1 MNALPVGPEQ
11 VATDETRTRYFENL
25 ERWGFDIACVSCGG
39 LSYDD
44 IVGRLHEPYAEFAKE
59 ARRRGFTPCIQV
71 PATIAI
77 GDRIG
82 IEEAQYDSSNKPSR
96 LDDGSFRASFASSAW
111 KDYLKEITQYF
122 VRRCGY
128 AFVVFEDPVL
138 VSDIPGPDDRFR
150 ARFAETYPGVRY
162 PQNRAEVKE
171 YLLVQQ
177 LKSDLLVEFFSD
189 LVAYAK
195 SIGAKKVGILPSLF
209 APTTENAPEGTTTA
223 YCDTGWLASVAGLD
237 CVIARLQPGH
247 VIDGLVRT
255 GDELATSP
263 QLFYAEILAQSGGTD
278 VIAISSHLGLPD
290 GKNATKPVPADL
302 YRDAALASIAAA
314 PKGFIRLSGVDDEPS
329 MEVLAKAMDC
339 AGRLGRPASPVAFVF
354 SSSGT
359 RHTSPLDHEGVWQ
372 RYWSLSKKMAFDA
385 RLPML
390 TFSAETLDRDLA
402 EHPEVKVLVF
412 EEHFPLTIEQIV
424 ALRKWWQADIK
435 RAAIAFGYGLGYS
448 ADPQSPGEVPCGEA
462 FPGFMELI
470 GLRWED
476 EPQLETSAP
485 VALKDVS
492 RVRRKA
498 FMSTQDL
505 ALTKLANVR
514 RVFGSRATV
523 LYETEVNGNAIPV
536 VTEYRDRTT
545 LAVFC
550 GFGLDEQTSSV
561 AVKAIQFAMAEVD
574 CAPPVVGSCSEGII
588 WTSTKNGYLVI
599 ANLSDKEGQV
609 TMTPGRATIWDCFG
623 QKMLEELK
631 PVATIAP
638 HSFAL
643 YRVVGRR
650 SKFFDIYGVSSL
662 QRLQDGAG
670 RAEIDLVA
678 GRSTTF
684 VLRASPREILVN
696 GKSSSITQQ
705 VLNGAY
711 HVTLQQCPPGEQR
724 IDLRW

>member
-25 ERWGFDIACVSCGG
+25 EGSGFDIACNSCSG

-59 ARRRGFTPCIQV
+59 ARRRGFTPCIQI
-71 PATIAI
+71 PATVAM

-82 IEEAQYDSSNKPSR
+82 IEEAQYDSKNKPSR
-96 LDDGSFRASFASSAW
+96 LDADSFYASFASPAW
-111 KDYLKEITQYF
+111 RDYLKEITQYF
-122 VRRCGY
+122 VRRCGF
-128 AFVVFEDPVL
+128 AFVLFEDPAL
-138 VSDIPGPDDRFR
+138 VSDIPGQDDRFH

-189 LVAYAK
+189 LAAYAK
-195 SIGAKKVGILPSLF
+195 SVGAKKVGIMPSVF
-209 APTTENAPEGTTTA
+209 APATENAPEGTSAA
-223 YCDTGWLASVAGLD
+223 YCDLGWIAGVSELD
-237 CVIARLQPGH
+237 FVIARLQPGH
-247 VIDGLVRT
+247 IINGLVRT
-255 GDELATSP
+255 GDEFGNSP
-263 QLFYAEILAQSGGTD
+263 QLYYTEILAQSAGTD
-278 VIAISSHLGLPD
+278 VIAISNHLGLPE
-290 GKNATKPVPADL
+290 GKNAAKPVPADL
-302 YRDAALASIAAA
+302 HRDATLASIAAA
-314 PKGFIRLSGVDDEPS
+314 PKGFIRLSGLDDGPS
-329 MEVLAKAMDC
+329 MEILAKAMDS

-359 RHTSPLDHEGVWQ
+359 RHTSPLDHEGVW
-372 RYWSLSKKMAFDA
+372 RHYWSLAKKLAFDA

-390 TFSAETLDRDLA
+390 TFNAETLDRDLA

-424 ALRKWWQADIK
+424 ALRKWWQGDIK

-448 ADPQSPGEVPCGEA
+448 ADPESPGEAPCGEA

-470 GLRWED
+470 GLRWEE

-485 VALKDVS
+485 IVIDDVS

-523 LYETEVNGNAIPV
+523 LYETEVNGNVIPV

-588 WTSTKNGYLVI
+588 WTSTKNDYVVI

-609 TMTPGRATIWDCFG
+609 TMNPGRATIWDCFD
-623 QKMLEELK
+623 QKMLEDVK
-631 PVATIAP
+631 PKATIAP

-650 SKFFDIYGVSSL
+650 SKFFDIYGVGSL
-662 QRLQDGAG
+662 QRLQDGAD
-670 RAEIDLVA
+670 RAEIDLIA

-705 VLNGAY
+705 VVNGAY
-711 HVTLQQCPPGEQR
+711 HVTLQQCAPGEQR